1 MNFIMLL
8 LASITT
14 VLFLVNLARG
24 KQYGYMVESLDG
36 GEYFLKEL
44 YVVGFSLNDGKIFK
58 LRGKMERNLKKQ
70 AKLLWGDRYYE
81 YYANLAWAQFLSLTL
96 LVVSVGFSLSGFLK
110 TEQLPILLILVLL
123 FVAAFW
129 NLSLSRMKEK
139 VQQRREACE
148 AEFPNMVSKLALLI
162 NSGMVLREAWRVTA
176 YGKEGT
182 LYTLMKQACEDMENG
197 ESDIGAIYKFGVTS
211 DSASIKKFTSAM
223 IQGMQK
229 GNSELADFMVSQTSE
244 LWAHKRQMA
253 LQQGEVAAGKL
264 IIPLGIT
271 FAGIIMIIVSA
282 AMQSSHFDLCAMRI
296 DKYF

>member
-1 MNFIMLL
+1 MVLNFIMLL

-110 TEQLPILLILVLL
+110 TEQIPILLILVLL

-162 NSGMVLREAWRVTA
+162 NSGMVLREAWHVTA
-176 YGKEGT
+176 YGKVGT

-282 AMQSSHFDLCAMRI
+282 AMQSMSF
-296 DKYF
+296 

>member
-58 LRGKMERNLKKQ
+58 LLGKMERNLKKQ

-282 AMQSSHFDLCAMRI
+282 AMQSMSF
-296 DKYF
+296 

>member
-14 VLFLVNLARG
+14 VMFLVNLARG

-110 TEQLPILLILVLL
+110 TEQIPILLILVLL

-211 DSASIKKFTSAM
+211 DSARIKKFTSAM

-282 AMQSSHFDLCAMRI
+282 AMQSMSF
-296 DKYF
+296 

>member
-139 VQQRREACE
+139 VQQRREVCE

-282 AMQSSHFDLCAMRI
+282 AMQSMSF
-296 DKYF
+296 

>member
-110 TEQLPILLILVLL
+110 TEQIPILLILVLL

-148 AEFPNMVSKLALLI
+148 ADFPNMVSKLALLI

-282 AMQSSHFDLCAMRI
+282 AMQSMSF
-296 DKYF
+296 

>member
-1 MNFIMLL
+1 MLL

-282 AMQSSHFDLCAMRI
+282 AMQSMSF
-296 DKYF
+296 

>member
-1 MNFIMLL
+1 MVLNFIMLL

-148 AEFPNMVSKLALLI
+148 TEFPNMVSKLALLI

-282 AMQSSHFDLCAMRI
+282 AMQSMSF
-296 DKYF
+296 

>member
-1 MNFIMLL
+1 MVLNFIMLL

-282 AMQSSHFDLCAMRI
+282 AMQSMSF
-296 DKYF
+296 

>member
-110 TEQLPILLILVLL
+110 TEQIPILLILVLL

-282 AMQSSHFDLCAMRI
+282 ATQSMSF
-296 DKYF
+296 

>member
-81 YYANLAWAQFLSLTL
+81 YYANLAWAQFLLLTL

-282 AMQSSHFDLCAMRI
+282 AMQSMSF
-296 DKYF
+296 

>member
-162 NSGMVLREAWRVTA
+162 NSGLVLREAWRVTA

-282 AMQSSHFDLCAMRI
+282 AMQSMSF
-296 DKYF
+296 

>member
-1 MNFIMLL
+1 MVFNFIMLL

-282 AMQSSHFDLCAMRI
+282 AMQSMSF
-296 DKYF
+296 

>member
-58 LRGKMERNLKKQ
+58 LRGTMERNLKKQ

-110 TEQLPILLILVLL
+110 TEQIPILLILVLL

-162 NSGMVLREAWRVTA
+162 NSGMVLREAWHVTA
-176 YGKEGT
+176 YGKVGT

-282 AMQSSHFDLCAMRI
+282 AMQSMSF
-296 DKYF
+296 

>member
-110 TEQLPILLILVLL
+110 TEQLPILLILVLF

-282 AMQSSHFDLCAMRI
+282 AMQSMSF
-296 DKYF
+296 

>member
-1 MNFIMLL
+1 MILNFILLL
-8 LASITT
+8 LASIAT
-14 VLFLVNLARG
+14 VMFLVNLARG

-110 TEQLPILLILVLL
+110 TEQIPILLILVLL

-162 NSGMVLREAWRVTA
+162 NSGMVLREAWHVTA
-176 YGKEGT
+176 YGKVGT

-197 ESDIGAIYKFGVTS
+197 ESDVGAIYKFGVTS

-282 AMQSSHFDLCAMRI
+282 AMQSMSF
-296 DKYF
+296 

>member
-14 VLFLVNLARG
+14 VPFLVNLARG

-282 AMQSSHFDLCAMRI
+282 AMQSMSF
-296 DKYF
+296 

>member
-81 YYANLAWAQFLSLTL
+81 YYANLAWAQFLSITL

-211 DSASIKKFTSAM
+211 DSANIKKFTSAM

-282 AMQSSHFDLCAMRI
+282 AMQSMSF
-296 DKYF
+296 

>member
-139 VQQRREACE
+139 VQQRREVCE
-148 AEFPNMVSKLALLI
+148 AEFPDMVSKLALLI

-282 AMQSSHFDLCAMRI
+282 AMQSMSF
-296 DKYF
+296 

>member
-1 MNFIMLL
+1 MVLNFIMLL

-44 YVVGFSLNDGKIFK
+44 YVVGFSLNDAKIFK

-110 TEQLPILLILVLL
+110 TEQIPILLILVLL

-162 NSGMVLREAWRVTA
+162 NSGMVLREAWHVTA
-176 YGKEGT
+176 YGKVGT

-282 AMQSSHFDLCAMRI
+282 AMQSMSF
-296 DKYF
+296 

>member
-1 MNFIMLL
+1 MLL

-139 VQQRREACE
+139 VQQRREVCE

-282 AMQSSHFDLCAMRI
+282 AMQSMSF
-296 DKYF
+296 

>member
-129 NLSLSRMKEK
+129 NLSLSRIKEK
-139 VQQRREACE
+139 VQQRREVCE

-282 AMQSSHFDLCAMRI
+282 AMQSMSF
-296 DKYF
+296 

>member
-1 MNFIMLL
+1 MVLNFIMLL

-182 LYTLMKQACEDMENG
+182 LYKLMKQACEDMENG
-197 ESDIGAIYKFGVTS
+197 ETDVGAIYKFGVTS

-282 AMQSSHFDLCAMRI
+282 AMQSMSF
-296 DKYF
+296 

>member
-1 MNFIMLL
+1 MILNFILLL
-8 LASITT
+8 LALIAT
-14 VLFLVNLARG
+14 VMFLVNLARG

-58 LRGKMERNLKKQ
+58 LRGKMERDLKKQ
-70 AKLLWGDRYYE
+70 AKLLWGDQYYE

-96 LVVSVGFSLSGFLK
+96 LVVSIGFSLSGFLK
-110 TEQLPILLILVLL
+110 TEQIPILLILVLV
-123 FVAAFW
+123 FIAAFW
-129 NLSLSRMKEK
+129 NLSLSKMKEK
-139 VQQRREACE
+139 VQKRREECE

-182 LYTLMKQACEDMENG
+182 LYKLMKQACEDMENG
-197 ESDIGAIYKFGVTS
+197 ESDVGAIYKFGVTS

-282 AMQSSHFDLCAMRI
+282 AMQSMSF
-296 DKYF
+296 

>member
-1 MNFIMLL
+1 MVLNFIMLL
-8 LASITT
+8 PCPYDR
-14 VLFLVNLARG
+14 VLSTRLGAEAANLIL
-24 KQYGYMVESLDG
+24 KEQYGYMVESLDG

-110 TEQLPILLILVLL
+110 TEQIPILLILVLL

-162 NSGMVLREAWRVTA
+162 NSGMVLREAWHVTA
-176 YGKEGT
+176 YGKVGT

-282 AMQSSHFDLCAMRI
+282 AMQSMSF
-296 DKYF
+296 

>member
-96 LVVSVGFSLSGFLK
+96 LVVSIGFSLSGFLK
-110 TEQLPILLILVLL
+110 TEQIPILLILVLL
-123 FVAAFW
+123 FIAAFW
-129 NLSLSRMKEK
+129 NLSLSKMKEK
-139 VQQRREACE
+139 MQKRREECE

-197 ESDIGAIYKFGVTS
+197 ESDVGAIYKFGVTS

-282 AMQSSHFDLCAMRI
+282 AMQSMSF
-296 DKYF
+296 

>member
-70 AKLLWGDRYYE
+70 AKLFWGDRYYE

-282 AMQSSHFDLCAMRI
+282 AMQSMSF
-296 DKYF
+296 

>member
-1 MNFIMLL
+1 MVLNFIMLL

-96 LVVSVGFSLSGFLK
+96 LFVSVGFSLSGFLK

-139 VQQRREACE
+139 VQQRREVCE

-282 AMQSSHFDLCAMRI
+282 AMQSMSF
-296 DKYF
+296 

>member
-271 FAGIIMIIVSA
+271 FAGIIIIIVSA
-282 AMQSSHFDLCAMRI
+282 AMQSMSF
-296 DKYF
+296 

>member
-1 MNFIMLL
+1 MVLNFIMLL

-139 VQQRREACE
+139 VQQRRESCE

-282 AMQSSHFDLCAMRI
+282 AMQSMSF
-296 DKYF
+296 

>member
-223 IQGMQK
+223 IQGMKK

-282 AMQSSHFDLCAMRI
+282 AMQSMSF
-296 DKYF
+296 